1 MTVNKLMEMQK
12 ELDDFIIETKGLQD
26 KPHKEMVN
34 ALFCALFSELKEVED
49 AIFIG
54 DDRSMIL
61 EEKIDVLH
69 FLLAIG
75 YRIGMESIMSMRIDC
90 VEFES
95 TMIPSEVMF
104 SHVVE
109 LMDGVKAYKFW
120 SNKKSESVYFLGQ
133 KWMNC
138 FRLLWIWMLEGDSRY
153 TNQTVIDAYKAKY
166 EINIQRQK
174 DGY

>member
-34 ALFCALFSELKEVED
+34 ALFCALFSELKEVDE
-49 AIFIG
+49 AMRNG
-54 DDRSMIL
+54 LPKSEVL

-75 YRIGMESIMSMRIDC
+75 YRIGMESIMGMKIDDI
-90 VEFES
+90 EFES
-95 TMIPSEVMF
+95 KEVPGETIFLYM
-104 SHVVE
+104 VE
-109 LMDGVKAYKFW
+109 LMDCVKAYKFW